1 MMKRA
6 MMCLNLVRFDSFL
19 IIQNE
24 QRYLKGDKL
33 KKLVD
38 RMLADGSMEP
48 IGITINSFKEEM
60 IKYERRKNE
69 EASLDLI
76 AMLEFKVQELMH

>member
-1 MMKRA
+1 
-6 MMCLNLVRFDSFL
+6 MCLNLVRLDSFL

-48 IGITINSFKEEM
+48 ISITINSFKEEM

>member
-6 MMCLNLVRFDSFL
+6 MMCLNLVRLDSFL

-38 RMLADGSMEP
+38 RMLADSSMEP
-48 IGITINSFKEEM
+48 IAITINSFKEEM